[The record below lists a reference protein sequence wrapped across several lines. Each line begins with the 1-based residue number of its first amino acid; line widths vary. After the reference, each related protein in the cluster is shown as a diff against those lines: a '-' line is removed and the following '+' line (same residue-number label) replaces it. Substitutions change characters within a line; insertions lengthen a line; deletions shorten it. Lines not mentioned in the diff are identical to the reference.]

1 VLAVLEKMR
10 VIRQPGADCVFP
22 GRRRGRPLGHGQML
36 RTIAALGYRGVTT
49 HGMRSAFR
57 DWAGDCTAFPREIA
71 EAALAHVVGDKSETA
86 YRRSTAIEKRR
97 GLMQAWADY
106 CGGVNG

>member
-1 VLAVLEKMR
+1 
-10 VIRQPGADCVFP
+10 
-22 GRRRGRPLGHGQML
+22 ML
-36 RTIAALGYRGVTT
+36 RTIAALGYRGATT

-57 DWAGDCTAFPREIA
+57 DWAGDRTTFPREIA

-106 CGGVNG
+106 CGGVNE